1 MVKNKNYFQKKGVA
15 YSPLLKTR
23 ECSIHDFFFNI
34 VIAITTIAIL
44 GYTAPI

>member
-1 MVKNKNYFQKKGVA
+1 MVKNKKLFPENRRC
-15 YSPLLKTR
+15 LLAAIKTR

-34 VIAITTIAIL
+34 VIGITTIAIL